1 MTKSQLRAATVF
13 LIAAAFFVFWY
24 FHFERF
30 LTFAYIKDQEDEML
44 LYLTENPI
52 RGTLWYIFAY
62 ILSTAISF
70 PGASILTLLGGAL
83 FGVVWGTLI
92 VSVSST
98 VGATLAFLAS
108 RFLFRDFVHKWLGS
122 RFDKIDHETRKNG
135 AWYLFSLRLAPVVPF
150 FVINL
155 AFGLTN
161 FSIVR
166 FFLVSQMGML
176 LGTVAFVHAGT
187 ELATVHSLEEAISG
201 RLLGVFVVLSAL
213 PVLCRWALIRR
224 QERDRRLIQ

>member
-1 MTKSQLRAATVF
+1 MTKSQQRAAVVL

-30 LTFAYIKDQEDEML
+30 LSFAYIKDQEDEML
-44 LYLTENPI
+44 LYLGENPV

-62 ILSTAISF
+62 VLSTAISF

-83 FGVVWGTLI
+83 FGVFWGTII

-108 RFLFRDFVHKWLGS
+108 RFLFRDFVHRWLGS
-122 RFDKIDHETRKNG
+122 RFDKIDREARKNG
-135 AWYLFSLRLAPVVPF
+135 VWYLFSLRLAPVVPF

-155 AFGLTN
+155 AFGLTD

-166 FFLVSQMGML
+166 FFLVSQIGML

-187 ELATVHSLEEAISG
+187 ELATVRSLEEAISG
-201 RLLGVFVVLSAL
+201 RLLGVFVILSAL
-213 PVLCRWALIRR
+213 PFLCRWALTRR
-224 QERDRRLIQ
+224 PERDKR